1 MLRHRRRAGRGLI
14 DKLINVLPFEL
25 HIPGYRYCG
34 PGTRLQERL
43 ARNEAGINPLDEAC
57 KEHDIA
63 YHQHKDLGLRH
74 QADRVLASKA
84 WDRFKNKDTP
94 LGEKTAAYLVTTA
107 MNAKVKMGSGARRK
121 RRVRGSRKTRRVAG
135 KGMTFNSIVKHA
147 RNAIRKNPQNKS
159 VRHAAASA
167 LKAARNFRKGK
178 SLKRLGTR
186 TLPLPKTGGVLPLV
200 PIFSALSAL
209 GSLAGGVTG
218 VAKAIAET
226 KDARKRLAETQRH
239 NQAMEAIA
247 LKHGTG
253 LFLKPYK
260 RGLGLYMTPF
270 VKHAKN

>member
-1 MLRHRRRAGRGLI
+1 MRRYRSGRGLI
-14 DKLINVLPFEL
+14 NRIINALPFEL

-34 PGTRLQERL
+34 PGTKLQERL
-43 ARNEAGINPLDEAC
+43 SNNEPGVNPLDEAC

-63 YHQHKDLGLRH
+63 YHQHKDLNLRH

-84 WDRFKNKDTP
+84 WDRFKADDTP

-107 MNAKVKMGSGARRK
+107 MNAKVKTGSGRRRRAGK
-121 RRVRGSRKTRRVAG
+121 RSRPSAG
-135 KGMTFNSIVKHA
+135 KGMTFASIVKHA
-147 RNAIRKNPQNKS
+147 RNAIRKKPHIDS
-159 VRHAAASA
+159 VRHAAISA
-167 LKAARNFRKGK
+167 LKAVRTFKKGK
-178 SLKRLGTR
+178 KMQR
-186 TLPLPKTGGVLPLV
+186 TGARMLPLPKTGGILPLV

-226 KDARKRLAETQRH
+226 KDARRRLAETQRH
-239 NQAMEAIA
+239 NEAMEAIA
-247 LKHGTG
+247 LKHGKG
-253 LFLKPYK
+253 LYLKPYK